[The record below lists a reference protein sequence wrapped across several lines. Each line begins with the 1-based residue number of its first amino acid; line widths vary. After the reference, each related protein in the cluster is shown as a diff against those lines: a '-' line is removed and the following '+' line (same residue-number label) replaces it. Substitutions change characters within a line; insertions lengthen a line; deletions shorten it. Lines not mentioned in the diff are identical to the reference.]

1 MILPM
6 TMAGSV
12 LSSLGD
18 ILASIAKIVS
28 HADSAEVYKFVCY
41 NSFYLIL

>member
-6 TMAGSV
+6 SMAGNV

-18 ILASIAKIVS
+18 ILASKAKIVS
-28 HADSAEVYKFVCY
+28 HADYAAVS
-41 NSFYLIL
+41 LQIRML

>member
-6 TMAGSV
+6 SMAESV

-18 ILASIAKIVS
+18 ILASKAKIVS
-28 HADSAEVYKFVCY
+28 HADSSAV
-41 NSFYLIL
+41 SLQIRML